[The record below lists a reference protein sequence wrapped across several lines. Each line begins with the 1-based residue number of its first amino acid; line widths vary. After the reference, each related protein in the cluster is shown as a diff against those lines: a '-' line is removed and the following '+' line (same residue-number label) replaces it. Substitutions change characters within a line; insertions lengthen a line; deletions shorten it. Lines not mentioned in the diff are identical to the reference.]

1 MQSGQCRT
9 SVSGG
14 GGADVSQVSS
24 AVVVVSRRR
33 HFLCSFQ
40 CQCVERFFSAV
51 GRGVSQSA
59 QAAQKSVG
67 QG

>member
-9 SVSGG
+9 SVGGG

-33 HFLCSFQ
+33 QFLCSFQ